1 MTEKKT
7 VYVLGE
13 KHPFNIQI
21 VNGKTKL
28 KRVIK

>member
-13 KHPFNIQI
+13 KHPFTISEI
-21 VNGKTKL
+21 NGKPKL
-28 KRVIK
+28 RRIRK